1 MQRRVLGFD
10 QRYALDP
17 FGMRHGALIAAGNSW
32 QAQSGYEHVRC
43 RAGRRATHPDRSLDV
58 GIGQMPHLALRPP
71 VGDLVTINRILVTKP
86 TGDRGALIKAAWRG
100 E

>member
-32 QAQSGYEHVRC
+32 QAQSGYEHVRAAPAAAQPTRIAASMSASVKC
-43 RAGRRATHPDRSLDV
+43 HISPSARLW
-58 GIGQMPHLALRPP
+58 GIWLR
-71 VGDLVTINRILVTKP
+71 
-86 TGDRGALIKAAWRG
+86 
-100 E
+100 